1 MTSSASLMLDTDNDS
16 VKRINDKY
24 VSFNN
29 VFVIPEDCTILF
41 DDGKK
46 QTEYEAKAG
55 QIAITVYRSS
65 LPNQLILINSDQI
78 LENIEAYEKEMQEE
92 KERWAKEKADL
103 SCEDCKQ
110 CN

>member
-1 MTSSASLMLDTDNDS
+1 MTSNANLMLDIENNS
-16 VKRINDKY
+16 VKHIDDRY

-29 VFVIPEDCTILF
+29 VYVVPEDCIIVF

-55 QIAITVYRSS
+55 QIAITVYKSS

-78 LENIEAYEKEMQEE
+78 LENIEAYDKEMQEE